1 MSLRTR
7 LMLMTLAA
15 IFLPLII
22 SGMYLCWRESNNIYD
37 SQKEYLLTSSQH
49 MCQDIDYW
57 ISHQKVVIR
66 TVAENDFIR
75 NLANSYA
82 KSGSN
87 PQKIAELQRKFMEK
101 ADIMNKS
108 MPQITEIYLSTLGDE
123 IIYDNKLAFNSSLSE
138 TSSEEQKHIVYP
150 GGFIR
155 VLSIRI
161 EKKVNYFY
169 EVTTSD

>member
-1 MSLRTR
+1 MFNDMSLRTR

-57 ISHQKVVIR
+57 ISRQKVVIR

-82 KSGSN
+82 KAGSN
-87 PQKIAELQRKFMEK
+87 RRIATQ
-101 ADIMNKS
+101 IYGKS
-108 MPQITEIYLSTLGDE
+108 R
-123 IIYDNKLAFNSSLSE
+123 
-138 TSSEEQKHIVYP
+138 H
-150 GGFIR
+150 
-155 VLSIRI
+155 
-161 EKKVNYFY
+161 Y
-169 EVTTSD
+169 E